1 MDAALVEKKMDI
13 YLAYSGL
20 QQKDYQLEGVQWCVN
35 NETRDITKSSH
46 LGDSLGG
53 IVADEMGLGK
63 TIIMIGTF
71 VTNILPRT
79 LIVLPP
85 ALIEQWRHQIK
96 RTTGYEPLVFYG
108 RNKKNI
114 DVNQLVASR
123 MVICSYAAI
132 SVKVEKKKRGGI
144 VGGGE
149 GEETNKQKKENSI
162 LHQVNWSRVVFD
174 EAHHLRNK
182 GSAFNGACMLKAGIR
197 WLVTG
202 TPIQN
207 REDDFYR
214 LCMVLKLNKNLYT
227 QIELVR
233 QVASSFIMKRTKKQV
248 GIQMTHVQS
257 DKKRVS
263 WENRQ
268 ELEICEEIHAN
279 TKFSGVSSNPNS
291 RSIKDI
297 TFGPEFVKIIR
308 ARQSCIMTQMLAHC
322 LSPDETEYYDSALTC
337 RSSKIDAVVDSI
349 LLNKD
354 NGNGKLVF
362 CNFNAEIDTIYSGL
376 LDGGMTQVV
385 KIDGRTPKS
394 VRINAMTEKNE
405 ALILQIQTGCEGLNL
420 QENYSEIYFVSP
432 NWNPAVE
439 DQAVARCHRIG
450 QTKDVFVYR
459 FQMQEF
465 NELGI
470 VRPIMNIEEYI
481 HNVQEKKRFIA
492 EQILS

>member
-1 MDAALVEKKMDI
+1 MDETLVQKKMSI

-71 VTNILPRT
+71 VTNVLPNT

-114 DVNQLVASR
+114 DITQLVASR
-123 MVICSYAAI
+123 IVICSYAAI
-132 SVKVEKKKRGGI
+132 SVKVEKKKREGI

-149 GEETNKQKKENSI
+149 GKQTKKENSI

-182 GSAFNGACMLKAGIR
+182 GSAFNGACMLKANIR

-207 REDDFYR
+207 KKQDLYR
-214 LCMVLKLNKNLYT
+214 LCMVLRLNKNFYT
-227 QIELVR
+227 QFELVR

-248 GIQMTHVQS
+248 GIQMTDVQN
-257 DKKRVS
+257 DKKLVS
-263 WENRQ
+263 WVNRQ

-291 RSIKDI
+291 LTIKNI
-297 TFGPEFVKIIR
+297 TFGHEFVKILR
-308 ARQSCIMTQMLAHC
+308 ARQSCIMTQMLVPC
-322 LSPDETEYYDSALTC
+322 LSPDETEYYGSALTS
-337 RSSKIDAVVDSI
+337 RSSKIDAVIDSI

-362 CNFNAEIDTIYSGL
+362 CNFNAEIDAIYTGL
-376 LDGGMTQVV
+376 LDGGMSQVV
-385 KIDGRTPKS
+385 KIDGRTTKS
-394 VRINAMTEKNE
+394 VRVAAMTEKNE
-405 ALILQIQTGCEGLNL
+405 VLILQIQTGCEGLNL

-432 NWNPAVE
+432 HWNPSVE

-459 FQMQEF
+459 FQMHEF
-465 NELGI
+465 EELGLVTPI
-470 VRPIMNIEEYI
+470 VNIEEYI
-481 HNVQEKKRFIA
+481 HNVQEKKRFISK
-492 EQILS
+492 QILS

>member
-1 MDAALVEKKMDI
+1 MDC
-13 YLAYSGL
+13 YLAKSGL
-20 QQKDYQLEGVQWCVN
+20 QQKDYQLEGVQWCVK
-35 NETRDITKSSH
+35 NETRDISKASH

-63 TIIMIGTF
+63 TIIMIGTLI
-71 VTNILPRT
+71 TNILPST

-85 ALIEQWRHQIK
+85 ALIEQWRLQIK

-108 RNKKNI
+108 KNKKNI
-114 DVNQLVASR
+114 DFNQLVASR

-144 VGGGE
+144 VGGE
-149 GEETNKQKKENSI
+149 VEQKKSI

-174 EAHHLRNK
+174 EAHHLRND
-182 GSAFNGACMLKAGIR
+182 GAAFNGACMLKANIR

-207 REDDFYR
+207 RKDDFYN
-214 LCMVLKLNKNLYT
+214 LCMVLRLNENFYT

-248 GIQMTHVQS
+248 GIQMTDVQC
-257 DKKRVS
+257 DKKRVL

-291 RSIKDI
+291 RSIENI
-297 TFGPEFVKIIR
+297 TFGQEFVKILR
-308 ARQSCIMTQMLAHC
+308 ARQSCIMTQMLSPC
-322 LSPDETEYYDSALTC
+322 LSPDESEYYENALTC

-362 CNFNAEIDTIYSGL
+362 CNFNAEIDAIHTGL

-385 KIDGRTPKS
+385 KIDGRTTKS
-394 VRINAMTEKNE
+394 VRLDAMTEKNE
-405 ALILQIQTGCEGLNL
+405 VLILQIQTGCEGLNL

-432 NWNPAVE
+432 QWNPAVE
-439 DQAVARCHRIG
+439 DQAIARCHRIG

-465 NELGI
+465 KELGI
-470 VRPIMNIEEYI
+470 ETPILNIEEYI
-481 HNVQEKKRFIA
+481 HNVQEKKRLVA
-492 EQILS
+492 GQILG